1 MQPRCPRCDLPL
13 DAIQSRPSH
22 SGAVHPECVR
32 PEDARP
38 PAALESPHAIERGAP
53 KYGGPPIRRYGCA
66 LVTLALLAVILLLAA
81 GPRLR

>member
-13 DAIQSRPSH
+13 DPLQARPSH
-22 SGAVHPECVR
+22 SGAVHAACVR
-32 PEDARP
+32 PEDAAP
-38 PAALESPHAIERGAP
+38 PAQLDTLERAAP

-66 LVTLALLAVILLLAA
+66 LVTLALLAAIALLTV